1 MSLGSRKSY
10 KYDSSE
16 TRNLPHN
23 MSPSQQQLQLQ
34 HQQQRAMF
42 YRSVGDPNKTQD
54 EEIAEY
60 HDEFLNQISMSR
72 REKSKCCSKQKCLH
86 YCKKFITFL
95 ISRVGL
101 MIVMIG
107 YILAGGLIFE
117 AMESHDEREAMRNG
131 AAALQSMVTKI
142 YEQVK
147 INTTRVKDPSFYY
160 FLRYEIG

>member
-16 TRNLPHN
+16 ARNLPPG
-23 MSPSQQQLQLQ
+23 MSPA
-34 HQQQRAMF
+34 QQQRAMF
-42 YRSVGDPNKTQD
+42 YRDNKIQED

-60 HDEFLNQISMSR
+60 HDEFLNQISMNR

-117 AMESHDEREAMRNG
+117 ALEAHDEREAMKNG